1 MTDKSQRRAII
12 VYFAIAFGVPWIG
25 WTIRWLLDL
34 DPTTLQARLLFYTG
48 DFCSIGGLVAACV
61 LAGKAGL
68 KDMWRRFVLWRIPLI
83 WWLAALFL
91 PAVWSLLSVI
101 GFGISRG
108 GIGTFDPAGI
118 TRALTPGVLIALTT
132 GPLGEEFG
140 WRGFLLP
147 QFLKRFTPLVAS
159 LIIGV
164 IWGIWHFALY
174 HTGVMSTF
182 EGILR
187 FTATTVLFSLIM
199 TVLFL
204 KTKTSILIAVAIHW
218 TINIMPGIVQSMFP
232 TLITPD
238 SRLAFSG
245 VWQLIAIAFV
255 TAFIVIRH
263 WGLLTQKQETS

>member
-1 MTDKSQRRAII
+1 
-12 VYFAIAFGVPWIG
+12 
-25 WTIRWLLDL
+25 
-34 DPTTLQARLLFYTG
+34 
-48 DFCSIGGLVAACV
+48 
-61 LAGKAGL
+61 
-68 KDMWRRFVLWRIPLI
+68 MWRRFTLWRVPLI

-91 PAVWSLLSVI
+91 PVIWSLLAVI
-101 GFGISRG
+101 VFGISRG
-108 GIGTFDPAGI
+108 GIGTFDPGGL

-164 IWGIWHFALY
+164 IWGIWHFPLY
-174 HTGVMSTF
+174 HPGVMGTLQ
-182 EGILR
+182 GALG
-187 FTATTVLFSLIM
+187 FTAMTVLFSLVM

-232 TLITPD
+232 SLISTD

-245 VWQLIAIAFV
+245 GWQLMAVAFV
-255 TAFIVIRH
+255 TAIIVIRH
-263 WGLLTQKQETS
+263 WGLLTQKPETS

>member
-1 MTDKSQRRAII
+1 MTDRSQHRAII
-12 VYFAIAFGVPWIG
+12 VYFTIAFGVPWIG
-25 WTIRWLLDL
+25 WSVRWLLDL
-34 DPTTLQARLLFYTG
+34 DPGTLQARLLFYSG
-48 DFCSIGGLVAACV
+48 NFCSIGGLVAAYV
-61 LAGKAGL
+61 LSGKAGL
-68 KDMWRRFVLWRIPLI
+68 KDMWRRFVLWRVPLI

-91 PAVWSLLSVI
+91 PAIWNLLAVI
-101 GFGISRG
+101 GFGISKG
-108 GIGTFDPAGI
+108 GIGTFDPAGL

-159 LIIGV
+159 LILGV

-174 HTGVMSTF
+174 HTGVMNSL
-182 EGILR
+182 EGILK
-187 FTATTVLFSLIM
+187 FTAMTVLFSLIM

-232 TLITPD
+232 TLITPE

-245 VWQLIAIAFV
+245 FWQMIAVAFV
-255 TAFIVIRH
+255 TAIIVIRH
-263 WGLLTQKQETS
+263 WSLLTQKPKTI